1 MWTGPKTISN
11 RMWRPNHFVPIING
25 SINEESV
32 VNVSDT
38 GSESGTFEFNDM
50 ESDSNINAE
59 NCETAEV
66 LTSLSELTDTES
78 DRICKL
84 SESFTEEGSD
94 DQILDVTEISVSHP
108 YQNPTENGINNFLN
122 TEEQYCLVKN
132 SQAVDLTCIPRGIK
146 ENVFFLINDRQ
157 NVERRNLGK
166 KSEYPDDCGAWDGAK
181 SSTKTEYFIKQN
193 SKLRMIK
200 RRTDGTYFV
209 IAKKEEIA
217 LSPQPSSDEVIIVK
231 RLYSKLNRDPS
242 YKRRIIYFVS
252 GISPDVAVVEYLGS
266 YPKNVPHGNSL
277 NNSARY
283 RRVNSKQKAL
293 IKNELEKG
301 SLPRE
306 IKEIVRTEMPDD
318 GISLKTAENARYLHN
333 KGKDPSAKQNLA
345 DEVLSVFNMCYDQ
358 TFIKEVIFSNPSKPP
373 SVICYSDEQM
383 LSLKSSLSNG
393 GILGIDRTFNLG
405 ACYVTT
411 LTFKNKNIIR
421 TTSGEPPI
429 MLGPVYLHWEGSFQ
443 SYHRFL
449 SHIQSRF
456 SDIDTSKIVFGSDG
470 EKAVINAISDC
481 FPNSTHTLCTRHL
494 KENLAHQLRKEMTM
508 ENATS
513 IVNKIFNRE
522 TGPVDDEIT
531 YNEMEDE
538 VIDKCTNTY
547 IVNYLDKIKEYVF
560 KARQKASFIPKFW
573 TNNNNESLN
582 NIIKLKTDWKVQK
595 LPKLKEKLH
604 ELDITQTRNLRDA
617 LHHRGDFK
625 LAPNTQSL
633 VVSDE
638 IWLAMSAE
646 QRQRRLL
653 RLLNYKNLTDS
664 NMIWASNADFKV
676 PSVSNVAKKPG
687 QTKRVKSCK
696 TRSIKIQKTA

>member
-1 MWTGPKTISN
+1 MVRKSIKYPCGVCNKNCVGCNDIACEKCNKWFHTKCEGLSKVDFGFLSSTDLEYVCSSCMLPEGSFNFDAALARLTKAVSVGNIFEAAKLESIFLRNQPVCKTRATLEDCCNGVDNTALCLLGNKWNGGKPVSVSGNGNCLFNAVSMSIYGNESLATELRVRVAIELSLNSSFYERINENAGFEDCSPTIQESINACAIDREYSSIWAIHAASTVIQSPINSVYPVVNGPADEHIGILNTTLVPRLESDKRNAVTIMWTGPKTISN

-66 LTSLSELTDTES
+66 LTSPSKLTDTES

-231 RLYSKLNRDPS
+231 RLYSKLKRDPS
-242 YKRRIIYFVS
+242 YKRRITYFVS

-277 NNSARY
+277 NNSAPY

-293 IKNELEKG
+293 IKNEL
-301 SLPRE
+301 
-306 IKEIVRTEMPDD
+306 
-318 GISLKTAENARYLHN
+318 
-333 KGKDPSAKQNLA
+333 
-345 DEVLSVFNMCYDQ
+345 
-358 TFIKEVIFSNPSKPP
+358 
-373 SVICYSDEQM
+373 
-383 LSLKSSLSNG
+383 
-393 GILGIDRTFNLG
+393 
-405 ACYVTT
+405 
-411 LTFKNKNIIR
+411 
-421 TTSGEPPI
+421 
-429 MLGPVYLHWEGSFQ
+429 
-443 SYHRFL
+443 
-449 SHIQSRF
+449 
-456 SDIDTSKIVFGSDG
+456 
-470 EKAVINAISDC
+470 
-481 FPNSTHTLCTRHL
+481 
-494 KENLAHQLRKEMTM
+494 
-508 ENATS
+508 
-513 IVNKIFNRE
+513 
-522 TGPVDDEIT
+522 
-531 YNEMEDE
+531 
-538 VIDKCTNTY
+538 
-547 IVNYLDKIKEYVF
+547 
-560 KARQKASFIPKFW
+560 
-573 TNNNNESLN
+573 
-582 NIIKLKTDWKVQK
+582 VQ
-595 LPKLKEKLH
+595 
-604 ELDITQTRNLRDA
+604 
-617 LHHRGDFK
+617 
-625 LAPNTQSL
+625 
-633 VVSDE
+633 
-638 IWLAMSAE
+638 
-646 QRQRRLL
+646 
-653 RLLNYKNLTDS
+653 
-664 NMIWASNADFKV
+664 
-676 PSVSNVAKKPG
+676 
-687 QTKRVKSCK
+687 
-696 TRSIKIQKTA
+696 